1 MDTDKVIQDL
11 NRRFAAPLP
20 EFYQRRI
27 IFWYDEDKEFEDKLD
42 EVVLENAKVIAL
54 TGNNTFSVK
63 KLLSGDDLTTNYL
76 VYSSCV
82 YNCPDDNWLL
92 DVELYSEEF
101 RADLISI
108 WMDEMGL
115 TSNPAMRKQI
125 KNYRAYFN
133 AKDRRLKVSTQ
144 NKVPATPAQ
153 LHMAVMA
160 AICGL
165 KDAQPNMILRSVFR
179 AGLDLKNNTVYQDF
193 VKYHADGAF
202 WAMVRQ
208 GCGFVEEEPDLGQ
221 LAIHLLLTAATRT
234 MRQEY
239 LAGLDGFISM
249 PHQAY
254 CYDFISE
261 WLHSDKVNSSEAGRE
276 GGLGRDIQQLY
287 DVARYVEDE
296 ARLHQRFEKLTVDDL
311 AGTECFPCI
320 NEVILT
326 KLMTEISDHIIDV
339 DTITSTVEKRRTCAW
354 YEPFENFY
362 DGILQVANMQ
372 SFFKEHSAG
381 FHTAEA
387 KGIWK
392 EYTESYYQMD
402 TYYRLFHL
410 SFQKSLETS
419 NILLDDLFK
428 HVVDKVEG
436 LYTHWFLGEL
446 GNNWSDVC
454 ADELATYGKVL
465 EVPQQEEFYRS
476 RIKTSDTKVFV
487 IISDAMRYEVAA
499 TMADQLQRE
508 TQSKVSISSMQ
519 SIFPSITKFGMAALL
534 PHKELTVEVRN
545 DILTVLA
552 DGQST
557 ASTYRDKVLKSEDP
571 ASVALKY
578 NDIIA
583 MKRAERSALVKG
595 MDVVYIYHDTIDE
608 ASHTS
613 DTAVFSACDKA
624 ISELKN
630 LVRIIVNE
638 FGGTN
643 ILITADHGFLYTYS
657 PLTED
662 DKVGKNE
669 IYDVDKENADTLK
682 KESVKR
688 CVEYGRRYAIMQKG
702 AQPNYL
708 LPVKFLDGNTEY
720 DGFAPRESIRIKMN
734 GGGMNF
740 VHGGISLQEMVV
752 PVIEYHYLR
761 NDSMEYKRNKQKY
774 DTKPVT
780 VNLLSAN
787 RKISNMIFSLNF
799 YQKDAVS
806 ANREA
811 ATYQVYFTDENGRQ
825 ISDVQKIIADK
836 TSDNGAERTFRCQFN
851 LKSLKYS
858 NVDTYYLIIENE
870 DKNSKQI
877 PQREAFQIDIAF
889 AVDEFDF
896 FS

>member
-1 MDTDKVIQDL
+1 MDADKVIQDL

-27 IFWYDEDKEFEDKLD
+27 IFWYDEDQEFADKLD
-42 EVVLENAKVIAL
+42 EIVLENARMVVL
-54 TGNNTFSVK
+54 TGSNAFAVK
-63 KLLSGDDLTTNYL
+63 KLLNHDDLTSNYL
-76 VYSSCV
+76 VYSPVS
-82 YNCPDDNWLL
+82 YDRQDDNWLL
-92 DVELYSEEF
+92 DIELYSEEF

-108 WMDEMGL
+108 WMDEMDIPS
-115 TSNPAMRKQI
+115 TPAMRKQV
-125 KNYRAYFN
+125 KHYRKYFN
-133 AKDRRLKVSTQ
+133 AKDRRARIMAQHKIPS
-144 NKVPATPAQ
+144 TPAQ

-165 KDAQPNMILRSVFR
+165 KNPQPNQIIRSVFR
-179 AGLDLKNNTVYQDF
+179 AGLDVQNNVTYREFINYGSED
-193 VKYHADGAF
+193 AF

-208 GCGFVEEEPDLGQ
+208 GCGFYEEEHDLGR
-221 LAIHLLLTAATRT
+221 LAIHLLLTASTRT
-234 MRQEY
+234 LRPEY
-239 LAGLDGFISM
+239 LAGLDSFISM

-261 WLHSDKVNSSEAGRE
+261 WLHGEDRE
-276 GGLGRDIQQLY
+276 QLY

-296 ARLHQRFEKLTVDDL
+296 AHLNQRFAKLAVDDL
-311 AGTECFPCI
+311 VNTECFPCI

-326 KLMTEISDHIIDV
+326 KLMTEISNHIIDV
-339 DTITSTVEKRRTCAW
+339 DTISATVEKRRTCAW

-362 DGILQVANMQ
+362 DGLLQVANMQ
-372 SFFKEHSAG
+372 RFFKEHSAG
-381 FHTAEA
+381 FHTADA
-387 KGIWK
+387 KDIWK

-428 HVVDKVEG
+428 HVADKVEG
-436 LYTHWFLGEL
+436 LYSHWFLGGL

-454 ADELATYGKVL
+454 ADELEQYGKVL
-465 EVPQQEEFYRS
+465 EIAKQEDFYRS
-476 RIKTSDTKVFV
+476 RIKNSDTRVFV
-487 IISDAMRYEVAA
+487 IISDALRYEVAA
-499 TMADQLQRE
+499 SLADQLRRE
-508 TQSKVSISSMQ
+508 TQSKVSLSSMQ

-534 PHKELTVEVRN
+534 PHKELSAEVRN
-545 DILTVLA
+545 DILTVFA
-552 DGQST
+552 DAQST
-557 ASTYRDKVLKSEDP
+557 ASTNRDKVLKNENPS
-571 ASVALKY
+571 SVALQYK
-578 NDIIA
+578 NIIG

-595 MDVVYIYHDTIDE
+595 MDVVYLYHDTIDD

-613 DTAVFSACDKA
+613 DTSVFPACDKA

-638 FGGTN
+638 FGGTR
-643 ILITADHGFLYTYS
+643 IMITADHGFLYTYS

-662 DKVGKNE
+662 DKV
-669 IYDVDKENADTLK
+669 DKTSFNGMD
-682 KESVKR
+682 
-688 CVEYGRRYAIMQKG
+688 VEYGRRYAIMQKG
-702 AQPNYL
+702 ASPKYL
-708 LPVKFLDGNTEY
+708 MPVKFLDGKSEF

-734 GGGMNF
+734 GGGLNF

-752 PVIEYHYLR
+752 PVIEYRYLR

-780 VNLLSAN
+780 VSLLSAN

-799 YQKDAVS
+799 YQKDAVGD
-806 ANREA
+806 NREA
-811 ATYQVYFTDENGRQ
+811 TTYLVYFTDESGKQ

-836 TSDNGAERTFRCQFN
+836 TSDNGADRTFRCNFN

-858 NVDTYYLIIENE
+858 NTATYYLVIADE
-870 DKNSKQI
+870 QGLQM
-877 PQREAFQIDIAF
+877 PQREQFQIDIAF

>member
-1 MDTDKVIQDL
+1 MDADKVIQDL

-27 IFWYDEDKEFEDKLD
+27 IFWYDEDQEFADKLD
-42 EVVLENAKVIAL
+42 EIVLENAKMVVL
-54 TGNNTFSVK
+54 TGSNAFAVK
-63 KLLSGDDLTTNYL
+63 KLLNHDDLTSNYL
-76 VYSSCV
+76 VYSPIS
-82 YNCPDDNWLL
+82 YDRQDDNWLL
-92 DVELYSEEF
+92 DIELYSEEF

-108 WMDEMGL
+108 WMDEMDIPS
-115 TSNPAMRKQI
+115 TPAMRKQV
-125 KNYRAYFN
+125 KHYRKYFN
-133 AKDRRLKVSTQ
+133 AKDRRARIVAQ
-144 NKVPATPAQ
+144 NKIPSTPAQ

-165 KDAQPNMILRSVFR
+165 KNPQPNQIIRSVFR
-179 AGLDLKNNTVYQDF
+179 AGLDVQNNATYREFINYGSED
-193 VKYHADGAF
+193 AF

-208 GCGFVEEEPDLGQ
+208 GCGFYEEEHDLGR
-221 LAIHLLLTAATRT
+221 LAIHLLLTASTRT
-234 MRQEY
+234 LRPEY
-239 LAGLDGFISM
+239 LAGLDSFISM

-261 WLHSDKVNSSEAGRE
+261 WLHGEDRE
-276 GGLGRDIQQLY
+276 QLY

-296 ARLHQRFEKLTVDDL
+296 AHLNQRFAKLAVDDL
-311 AGTECFPCI
+311 VNTECFPCI

-326 KLMTEISDHIIDV
+326 KLMTEISNHIIDV
-339 DTITSTVEKRRTCAW
+339 DTISATVEKRRTCAW

-362 DGILQVANMQ
+362 DGLLQVANMQ
-372 SFFKEHSAG
+372 RFFKEHSAG
-381 FHTAEA
+381 FHTADA

-428 HVVDKVEG
+428 HVADKVEG
-436 LYTHWFLGEL
+436 LYSHWFLGGL

-454 ADELATYGKVL
+454 ADELEQFGKVL
-465 EVPQQEEFYRS
+465 EIEKQEDFYRS
-476 RIKTSDTKVFV
+476 RIKNSDTRVFV
-487 IISDAMRYEVAA
+487 IISDALRYEVAA
-499 TMADQLQRE
+499 SLADQLRRE
-508 TQSKVSISSMQ
+508 TQSKVSLSSMQ

-534 PHKELTVEVRN
+534 PHKELSAEVRN
-545 DILTVLA
+545 DILTVFA
-552 DGQST
+552 DAQST
-557 ASTYRDKVLKSEDP
+557 ASTNRDKVLKNENPS
-571 ASVALKY
+571 SVALQYK
-578 NDIIA
+578 NIIG

-595 MDVVYIYHDTIDE
+595 MDVVYLYHDTIDD

-613 DTAVFSACDKA
+613 DTSVFPACDKA

-638 FGGTN
+638 FGGTR
-643 ILITADHGFLYTYS
+643 IMITADHGFLYTYS

-662 DKVGKNE
+662 DKV
-669 IYDVDKENADTLK
+669 DKTSFNGMD
-682 KESVKR
+682 
-688 CVEYGRRYAIMQKG
+688 VEYGRRYAIMQKG
-702 AQPNYL
+702 AAPKYL
-708 LPVKFLDGNTEY
+708 MPVKFLDGKSEF

-734 GGGMNF
+734 GGGLNF

-752 PVIEYHYLR
+752 PVIEYRYLR

-780 VNLLSAN
+780 VSLLSAN

-799 YQKDAVS
+799 YQKDAVGD
-806 ANREA
+806 NREA
-811 ATYQVYFTDENGRQ
+811 TTYLVYFTDESGKQ

-836 TSDNGAERTFRCQFN
+836 TSDNGADRTFRCNFN

-858 NVDTYYLIIENE
+858 NTATYYLVIADE
-870 DKNSKQI
+870 QGLQM
-877 PQREAFQIDIAF
+877 PQREQFQIDIAF

>member
-1 MDTDKVIQDL
+1 MDADKVIQDL

-27 IFWYDEDKEFEDKLD
+27 IFWYDEDQEFADKLD
-42 EVVLENAKVIAL
+42 EIVLENAKIVVL
-54 TGNNTFSVK
+54 TGSNAFAVK
-63 KLLSGDDLTTNYL
+63 KLLNHDDLTSNYL
-76 VYSSCV
+76 VYSPVS
-82 YNCPDDNWLL
+82 YDRQDDNWLL
-92 DVELYSEEF
+92 DIELYSEEF

-108 WMDEMGL
+108 WMDEMDIPP
-115 TSNPAMRKQI
+115 TPAMRKQV
-125 KNYRAYFN
+125 KHYRKYFN
-133 AKDRRLKVSTQ
+133 AKDRRARIVAQ
-144 NKVPATPAQ
+144 NKVPSTPAQ

-165 KDAQPNMILRSVFR
+165 KNPQPNQIIRSVFR
-179 AGLDLKNNTVYQDF
+179 AGLDVQNNAIYREFINYGSED
-193 VKYHADGAF
+193 AF

-208 GCGFVEEEPDLGQ
+208 GCGFYEEEHDLGR
-221 LAIHLLLTAATRT
+221 LAIHLLLTASTRT
-234 MRQEY
+234 MRPEY
-239 LAGLDGFISM
+239 LAGLDSFISM

-261 WLHSDKVNSSEAGRE
+261 WLHGEDRE
-276 GGLGRDIQQLY
+276 QLY

-296 ARLHQRFEKLTVDDL
+296 AHLNQRFAKLAVDDL
-311 AGTECFPCI
+311 VNTECFPCI

-326 KLMTEISDHIIDV
+326 KLMTEISNHIIDV
-339 DTITSTVEKRRTCAW
+339 DTISATVEKRRTCAW
-354 YEPFENFY
+354 YESFENFY
-362 DGILQVANMQ
+362 DGLLQVANMQ
-372 SFFKEHSAG
+372 RFFKEHSVG
-381 FHTAEA
+381 FHTADA

-402 TYYRLFHL
+402 TFYRLFHL

-428 HVVDKVEG
+428 HVADKVEG
-436 LYTHWFLGEL
+436 LYSHWFLGGL

-454 ADELATYGKVL
+454 ADELEQFGKVL
-465 EVPQQEEFYRS
+465 EIAKQEDFYRS
-476 RIKTSDTKVFV
+476 RIKNSDTRVFV
-487 IISDAMRYEVAA
+487 IISDALRYEVAA
-499 TMADQLQRE
+499 SLADQLRRE
-508 TQSKVSISSMQ
+508 TQSKVSLSSMQ

-534 PHKELTVEVRN
+534 PHKELSAEVRN
-545 DILTVLA
+545 DILTVFA
-552 DGQST
+552 DAQST
-557 ASTYRDKVLKSEDP
+557 ASTNRDKVLKNENPS
-571 ASVALKY
+571 SVALQYK
-578 NDIIA
+578 NIIG

-595 MDVVYIYHDTIDE
+595 MDVVYLYHDTIDD

-613 DTAVFSACDKA
+613 DTSVFPACDKA

-638 FGGTN
+638 FGGTR
-643 ILITADHGFLYTYS
+643 IMITADHGFLYTYS

-662 DKVGKNE
+662 DKV
-669 IYDVDKENADTLK
+669 DKTSFNGMD
-682 KESVKR
+682 
-688 CVEYGRRYAIMQKG
+688 VEYGRRYAIMQKG
-702 AQPNYL
+702 AAPKYL
-708 LPVKFLDGNTEY
+708 MPVKFLDGKSEF

-734 GGGMNF
+734 GGGLNF

-752 PVIEYHYLR
+752 PVIEYRYLR

-780 VNLLSAN
+780 VSLLSAN

-799 YQKDAVS
+799 YQKDAVGD
-806 ANREA
+806 NREA
-811 ATYQVYFTDENGRQ
+811 TTYLVYFTDESGKQ

-836 TSDNGAERTFRCQFN
+836 ASDNGADRTFRCNFN

-858 NVDTYYLIIENE
+858 NTATYYLVIADE
-870 DKNSKQI
+870 QGLQM
-877 PQREAFQIDIAF
+877 PQREQFQIDIAF